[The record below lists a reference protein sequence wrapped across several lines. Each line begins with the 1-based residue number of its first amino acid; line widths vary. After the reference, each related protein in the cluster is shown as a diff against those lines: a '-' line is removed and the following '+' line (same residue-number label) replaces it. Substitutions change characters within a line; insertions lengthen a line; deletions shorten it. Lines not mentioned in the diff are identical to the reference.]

1 MNFETIGQSVQYVYA
16 TEDGKNKGRV
26 LKNVKESATPENL
39 VAVGKV
45 FSDLTSNQL
54 KAVTLIKREGIDL
67 GADSP
72 AQ

>member
-67 GADSP
+67 GADTP

>member
-16 TEDGKNKGRV
+16 TKDGKNKGRV
-26 LKNVKESATPENL
+26 LKNVKETATPDAL
-39 VAVGKV
+39 VTVGQA
-45 FSDLTSNQL
+45 FSTLTKNEL

-67 GADSP
+67 GADTP